1 MTRDARIGILQAV
14 AATGFFS
21 SGAILVRWAQDLS
34 PVEVTSLRLLL
45 GGLMVAAAAWGSGE
59 RVALAGGELRR
70 LIPIGL
76 IAAVHFLTFI
86 GSLYFTSVAH
96 SLTLVYTAPLFIAA
110 LSRTILRLTLVYTA
124 PLFISALSRAI
135 LRERLPRRALL
146 GIAVGLIGVAVLA
159 GFEPRLA
166 GRMLLGD
173 LLAVGAAVAFAL
185 YSLYGRRERGRIPLL
200 TYASWVYLI
209 AGAATAPFAVGLLAR
224 PVNGGALASI
234 FAMAL
239 LPSALGHT
247 LYNAALRR
255 LHPSIPNLI
264 AAQEVTGSIL
274 LAWLLLHEV
283 PGWNA
288 VAGAGI

>member
-1 MTRDARIGILQAV
+1 MTRAARIGILQAV

-21 SGAILVRWAQDLS
+21 TGAVLVRWAQDLS

-45 GGLMVAAAAWGSGE
+45 GGLLVAAAAWGSGE
-59 RVALAGGELRR
+59 RVGLAGAELRR

-76 IAAVHFLTFI
+76 IAAV
-86 GSLYFTSVAH
+86 
-96 SLTLVYTAPLFIAA
+96 
-110 LSRTILRLTLVYTA
+110 
-124 PLFISALSRAI
+124 
-135 LRERLPRRALL
+135 
-146 GIAVGLIGVAVLA
+146 
-159 GFEPRLA
+159 
-166 GRMLLGD
+166 
-173 LLAVGAAVAFAL
+173 
-185 YSLYGRRERGRIPLL
+185 
-200 TYASWVYLI
+200 
-209 AGAATAPFAVGLLAR
+209 
-224 PVNGGALASI
+224 

-288 VAGAGI
+288 VAGAGITLVGVALVLL